1 MRVTDR
7 VNNMK
12 DGLTKTFGIKY
23 ISTDDPNTLE
33 ARMTCTEATSQPW
46 GYMSGGA
53 ILGLAENLAGVA
65 SMCISP
71 DRIVLGINICANH
84 ITSIHTGEEAIAT
97 AILLRKGNTLHNWLV
112 EVRNAKGVLVS
123 EIQVTNYTIKE
134 RRDEV
139 PASVS
144 PTASNV

>member
-1 MRVTDR
+1 MKVTER
-7 VNNMK
+7 VNNIN

-53 ILGLAENLAGVA
+53 ILGLAENLAGIA

-84 ITSIHTGEEAIAT
+84 ITSICKGEEAIAT
-97 AILLRKGNTLHNWLV
+97 ATLLRKGNTLHNWRV
-112 EVRNAKGVLVS
+112 EIRNSKGTLVS

-134 RRDEV
+134 KRKDV
-139 PASVS
+139 TDSVS
-144 PTASNV
+144 PTSSNV